1 MGDVAVYTTVGK
13 KSHAMQC
20 GMVLLTVFHSLK
32 KCRIFKEIAVLDFLG
47 DTGQFLVYDT
57 SRTHIHMTDFGVAHL
72 SFGKSYRH
80 TACQSLYKRIFRH
93 QLVHDRG
100 ICHGNGIAVL
110 IIIQAIAV

>member
-1 MGDVAVYTTVGK
+1 
-13 KSHAMQC
+13 
-20 GMVLLTVFHSLK
+20 
-32 KCRIFKEIAVLDFLG
+32 
-47 DTGQFLVYDT
+47 
-57 SRTHIHMTDFGVAHL
+57 MTDFGVAHL

-100 ICHGNGIAVL
+100 VCHGNGIAVL